1 MIKSAICW
9 YDSCIDKCKQFDY
22 LALLAIRLYL
32 IPVIFVGAR
41 SKILGFSGTV
51 TWFGAPTSEGGL
63 NLPLPEL
70 WAFLAAAVEAVG
82 FICIALGLFTRIMSI
97 PMIFLMS
104 VASAMVH
111 WKHGW
116 DAIATKSM
124 ESTLRLNDFMTWL
137 SANFPAR
144 YNYIT
149 ELGDPVMLNNG
160 MEFAVT
166 YFVMLMV
173 LCIYGGGRYVSV
185 DYWLKKAVI
194 RRCCMDGSEK
204 A

>member
-1 MIKSAICW
+1 MIHTILNR
-9 YDSCIDKCKQFDY
+9 YDRLIEKCKKWDFIV
-22 LALLAIRLYL
+22 LFSVRLFL
-32 IPVIFVGAR
+32 VPVIFVGAR
-41 SKILGFSGTV
+41 SKVLGFAGTV
-51 TWFGAPTSEGGL
+51 AWFGASTAECGL
-63 NLPLPEL
+63 NLPFPEL
-70 WAFLAAAVEAVG
+70 LAFLAAATEVVG
-82 FICIALGLFTRIMSI
+82 CICIALGLFTRIMAI
-97 PMIFLMS
+97 PMIFMMS

-116 DAIATKSM
+116 DAIATSGM
-124 ESTLRLNDFMTWL
+124 EATIRLNGFIEWL
-137 SANFPAR
+137 AVNFPGR

-173 LCIYGGGRYVSV
+173 LFIYGGGRYVSL
-185 DYWLKKAVI
+185 DYWLKKPFI
-194 RRCCMDGSEK
+194 RTSQT

>member
-1 MIKSAICW
+1 MIKSAINW
-9 YDSCIDKCKQFDY
+9 FDGLVEKCQRYDY

-41 SKILGFSGTV
+41 SKVLGFSGTV
-51 TWFGAPTSEGGL
+51 AWFGASTADGGL
-63 NLPLPEL
+63 NLPFPEL
-70 WAFLAAAVEAVG
+70 LAFLAAATEVVG
-82 FICIALGLFTRIMSI
+82 CICIALGLFTRLMAI

-116 DAIATKSM
+116 DAIATSNM
-124 ESTLRLNDFMTWL
+124 EASVRLNGFIEWL
-137 SANFPAR
+137 AANFPGR

-160 MEFAVT
+160 MEFAAT

-173 LCIYGGGRYVSV
+173 LFFYGGGRYVSL
-185 DYWLKKAVI
+185 DYWLRKPFNVTSVKPN
-194 RRCCMDGSEK
+194 
-204 A
+204 

>member
-1 MIKSAICW
+1 MIHTILNR
-9 YDSCIDKCKQFDY
+9 YDRLIEKCKKWDFIV
-22 LALLAIRLYL
+22 LLSVRLFL
-32 IPVIFVGAR
+32 VPVIFVGAR
-41 SKILGFSGTV
+41 SKVLGFAGTV
-51 TWFGAPTSEGGL
+51 AWFGASTAEGGL
-63 NLPLPEL
+63 NLPFPEL
-70 WAFLAAAVEAVG
+70 LAFLAAATEVVG
-82 FICIALGLFTRIMSI
+82 CICIALGLFTRIMAI
-97 PMIFLMS
+97 PMIFMMS

-116 DAIATKSM
+116 DAIATSGM
-124 ESTLRLNDFMTWL
+124 EATIRLNGFIEWL
-137 SANFPAR
+137 AVNFPGR

-173 LCIYGGGRYVSV
+173 LFIYGGGRYVSL
-185 DYWLKKAVI
+185 DYWLKKTFI
-194 RRCCMDGSEK
+194 RTSQT

>member
-1 MIKSAICW
+1 MIHTILNR
-9 YDSCIDKCKQFDY
+9 YDRLIEKCKKWDFIV
-22 LALLAIRLYL
+22 LFSVRLFL
-32 IPVIFVGAR
+32 VPVIFVGAR
-41 SKILGFSGTV
+41 SKVLGFAGTV
-51 TWFGAPTSEGGL
+51 AWFGASTAEGGL
-63 NLPLPEL
+63 NLPFPEL
-70 WAFLAAAVEAVG
+70 MAFLAAATEVVG
-82 FICIALGLFTRIMSI
+82 CICIALGLFTRIMAI
-97 PMIFLMS
+97 PMIFMMS

-116 DAIATKSM
+116 DAIATSGM
-124 ESTLRLNDFMTWL
+124 EATIRLNGFIEWL
-137 SANFPAR
+137 AVNFPGR

-173 LCIYGGGRYVSV
+173 LFIYGGGRYVSL
-185 DYWLKKAVI
+185 DYWLKKPFI
-194 RRCCMDGSEK
+194 RTSQT